1 MPYVCSF
8 RVEFN
13 MENIETTKIK
23 AQGRVRLL
31 TVIVLLLVL
40 FGGIVEYK
48 RLNAPDDEVMVV
60 YKASEKVEK
69 VKEFSNK
76 EDVKPVVTVK
86 KDEVEVNLS
95 NAVDNFFGY
104 FEKVRE
110 DLENVVEPSSALD
123 KIIPVEV
130 LEEENKPEVVV
141 EEGKIEIFDS
151 EKGTVAKEEPVV
163 EEPKTEEKVEEPKVE
178 EVTVEPKVEEGGVTD
193 VNEPE
198 KIEEVKE
205 NLEERAN
212 VEEVI
217 EDVSNEADDEEVPL
231 DEVNVE
237 VNEVPFE
244 ETEALSGYNS
254 DSVEAK
260 VEVEEKV
267 EEMVEQPVVET
278 EANEEDISKARSE
291 IENIVVDVVENS
303 NNGDFSEEIAGGSDD
318 AVIMKFGEAGI
329 SIEGPEGVALKIDEN
344 GLSINGLTVDMPEDE
359 SESENELDENTE
371 AIVNKFKNINKEN
384 IQEVEDEAINL
395 LQGINM
401 QNN

>member
-1 MPYVCSF
+1 
-8 RVEFN
+8 

-123 KIIPVEV
+123 KIVPIEV
-130 LEEENKPEVVV
+130 VEEESKPEVVV

-151 EKGTVAKEEPVV
+151 EKGVVAKEEPVV
-163 EEPKTEEKVEEPKVE
+163 EEPKTEEKVEESKVE
-178 EVTVEPKVEEGGVTD
+178 EVTIEPKVEEGGVTD

-205 NLEERAN
+205 NLEEIAN

-244 ETEALSGYNS
+244 ETEALSGDNS

-278 EANEEDISKARSE
+278 EASEEDISKARSE

-318 AVIMKFGEAGI
+318 AVIMKFGEEGI